1 MEIIW
6 LKLVRRVSKWGGTIQ
21 TKVRATRAGGC
32 GGDKVGLLTGIA
44 GVACVS
50 RAGVSTG
57 SLMNWVAGEIS
68 KDILQALCN
77 FPNSLFAALA
87 VLIEVTGRGQDL

>member
-32 GGDKVGLLTGIA
+32 GGHKVGLPTGIA

-57 SLMNWVAGEIS
+57 SLNWVAGEIS

-77 FPNSLFAALA
+77 FPNSSFAALA

>member
-6 LKLVRRVSKWGGTIQ
+6 LKLVRRVSEWGGTIQ
-21 TKVRATRAGGC
+21 TEVRARRAGGC
-32 GGDKVGLLTGIA
+32 GGDKVGLQTGIA
-44 GVACVS
+44 GVVCVS

-57 SLMNWVAGEIS
+57 SLINWVAGEIA
-68 KDILQALCN
+68 KGIFQALCN

-87 VLIEVTGRGQDL
+87 MLRGDR